1 MSDEERPTNGHES
14 VQLAVAELP
23 VAEVS
28 RVSSPDSSLVYVA
41 YPSSLTL
48 RSANAVQTFS
58 TLRELRAL
66 DPDVEILIPRWAWRE
81 SVFAQVSARH
91 LLRLPFNV
99 LAHLWRTTA
108 WSYLE
113 RSWFAWRAALWLA
126 RRRGHGGRRVIYVRD
141 AVCAAWFGAGLARLA
156 GTRLIYECHA
166 LEDWN
171 PSRLRHPLARP
182 LVRLIDSRAIR
193 GADQVVALTSAFRA
207 WLDRAGLKPLAR
219 TATIPDAYDDTRFR
233 PRDRAVARK
242 ALGVP
247 DTAFVVTYAGL
258 TWMYRGLDGLVRAF
272 AALDG
277 GDMGKTLLL
286 VGGRESERATIAAQ
300 AHELGLGDAIRLPG
314 QLAQEA
320 ALDYLAAADAL
331 VLPGVINGI
340 NASPLKLF
348 EYAAMARPIVAPD
361 APAVREILGGDAY
374 YFSTGDEAGLRVA
387 LTVIQQQPAEAAQR
401 AERARAR
408 VEPFTYRARAAT
420 IRALATEVGED
431 GPPGS
436 PMLGG
441 GLIPA
446 PGLVARHRADPSHS
460 PQHWGAGGAKS

>member
-1 MSDEERPTNGHES
+1 MTNRPET
-14 VQLAVAELP
+14 VQLNATEQP
-23 VAEVS
+23 VAEATS
-28 RVSSPDSSLVYVA
+28 APSPNSSLVYVA

-66 DPDVEILIPRWAWRE
+66 DPDVEILIPRWVWRQ
-81 SVFAQVSARH
+81 SAFAQVGARH

-99 LAHLWRTTA
+99 FTHLWRTTA

-126 RRRGHGGRRVIYVRD
+126 RRRGHGARRVIYVRD

-156 GTRLIYECHA
+156 GARLIYECHA

-193 GADQVVALTSAFRA
+193 GADRVVALTSAFRV

-219 TATIPDAYDDTRFR
+219 TATIPDAYDDARFR
-233 PRDRAVARK
+233 PRDRAAARA

-258 TWMYRGLDGLVRAF
+258 TWTYRGLDGLVRAF

-277 GDMGKTLLL
+277 GDVGKVLLL
-286 VGGRESERATIAAQ
+286 VGGRESERATIRAQ
-300 AHELGLGDAIRLPG
+300 ARALGLSDAIRLPG

-320 ALDYLAAADAL
+320 TLDYLAAADAL

-361 APAVREILGGDAY
+361 APAVREILGDDAY
-374 YFSTGDEAGLRVA
+374 YFSAGDEAGLCAA
-387 LTVIQQQPAEAAQR
+387 LTAIQQQLAEASQR
-401 AERARAR
+401 AERARTR
-408 VEPFTYRARAAT
+408 VEPFTYRARAVT
-420 IRALATEVGED
+420 IRALAAEVGED
-431 GPPGS
+431 GPPG
-436 PMLGG
+436 PTMLEEAP
-441 GLIPA
+441 IQT
-446 PGLVARHRADPSHS
+446 PGLVGKPRADSSHS
-460 PQHWGAGGAKS
+460 PQHGGAGGANG